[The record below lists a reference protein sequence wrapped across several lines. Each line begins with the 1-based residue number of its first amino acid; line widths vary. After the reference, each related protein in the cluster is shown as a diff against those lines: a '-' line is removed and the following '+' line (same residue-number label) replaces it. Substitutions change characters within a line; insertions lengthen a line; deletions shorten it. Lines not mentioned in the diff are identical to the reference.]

1 MGEKISGFINSLGD
15 RAKKVPATDL
25 LLLINALNGDVKLIE
40 PGISDKQVHV
50 KSNVNVKSDDN
61 LKAET
66 DNAPPWKDTGEQSQ
80 LCNTFNS
87 DAQTVKYATVF
98 GMKNPN
104 RKYNSDRLKEAMES
118 NNNENA
124 AGVKWY
130 PSEST
135 MNSLYFKPDGSNLGS
150 GYEVENGLYDKGK
163 YVGNVEHDPTV
174 NPNAKPKN
182 RQEQP
187 PKRKSNNIHSNPQ
200 QQIYEGFRKEQEQ
213 LAQQTASIMQSHS
226 GQHNNQAQIAYNVQP
241 SVQPPSIQA
250 PSVQAPPIQAPQPVS
265 KPQEAP
271 QQFEQNSSANESIDP
286 KAVQGSPVNNNSRQT
301 GNKNTKPQKPKEIP
315 TLSNTLNQ
323 QKNPENERGA
333 GCGVCN
339 GTGEGKRKIRCRN
352 CPGCKATK
360 CGKCTPCT
368 RPTMKKPCLETV
380 CQAYVIPRCPKC

>member
-66 DNAPPWKDTGEQSQ
+66 DNAPPWKDTGEQAQ
-80 LCNTFNS
+80 LFNTFNS

-213 LAQQTASIMQSHS
+213 LALQTASIMQSHS

-241 SVQPPSIQA
+241 P
-250 PSVQAPPIQAPQPVS
+250 VQAPPIQPPPIQAPPIQQAPQPVS

-301 GNKNTKPQKPKEIP
+301 GNKNTKPQKTKEIP

-333 GCGVCN
+333 G
-339 GTGEGKRKIRCRN
+339 
-352 CPGCKATK
+352 